1 MNSRTIDTFSL
12 IGRILIAILFWV
24 GVSGKI
30 AQPAGTIG
38 YIGSAGIPLPTLA
51 YAATVFVEL
60 VLPILLVLGYRTRLS
75 ALILAIFSVVAA
87 LFFHAQFGDMN
98 QSTHFFKNL
107 AIAGGLLQLTAFGAG
122 ALSLDARSSKAGL
135 AA

>member
-1 MNSRTIDTFSL
+1 MNLRNLESLSL
-12 IGRILIAILFWV
+12 IGRILIAILFWI

-30 AQPAGTIG
+30 TAPAGTIG

-60 VLPILLVLGYRTRLS
+60 VLPVLLVLGYRTRLS
-75 ALILAIFSVVAA
+75 ALILAIFSVAAA

-107 AIAGGLLQLTAFGAG
+107 AIAGGLLQLAAFGG
-122 ALSLDARSSKAGL
+122 GSLSLDARRQQ
-135 AA
+135 

>member
-1 MNSRTIDTFSL
+1 MNTRNLDSLSL
-12 IGRILIAILFWV
+12 IGRVLIAVLFWI

-30 AQPAGTIG
+30 AAPAGTVG

-51 YAATVFVEL
+51 YAATVFIEL

-75 ALILAIFSVVAA
+75 ALILAVFSITAA
-87 LFFHAQFGDMN
+87 LFFHAQFSDMN

-107 AIAGGLLQLTAFGAG
+107 AIAGGLLQLVAFGG
-122 ALSLDARSSKAGL
+122 GPLSLDARRQR
-135 AA
+135 

>member
-1 MNSRTIDTFSL
+1 MNTRNYDTLSL
-12 IGRILIAILFWV
+12 IGRILIAILFWF

-30 AQPAGTIG
+30 AAPAGTIG

-51 YAATVFVEL
+51 YAGTVFIEV
-60 VLPILLVLGYRTRLS
+60 VLPILLVLGYRTRLI
-75 ALILAIFSVVAA
+75 ALILAIFTVLAA

-107 AIAGGLLQLTAFGAG
+107 AIAGGLLQITAFGAG
-122 ALSLDARSSKAGL
+122 ALSLDARRQQ
-135 AA
+135 